1 MNQFFNSCTSNYM
14 SSSIVVF
21 GAPYDGTTSY
31 RPGTRLAPNRIRLES
46 VGIETYSP
54 YLDKD
59 LTDYQIHDAGDTVI
73 ALGNAEKTLN
83 TIYNSAKKYY
93 TDNKKTLMIGGE
105 HLVSYP
111 TVKACLE
118 SYPNLRVVHFDAH
131 TDLRDSFLGEEMS
144 HATVLKKVADE
155 LGDNRIFQFGIRSG
169 SKTEFE
175 YAKKHQYIEIAGVNT
190 LPDILPKLQGHPI
203 YITLDVDVLDPS
215 IMSGTGTPEAGGI
228 TYKEL
233 LKALLVLKDQ
243 NIVGADVVELAPDY
257 DNSGVSTATACTLIR
272 ELLLL
277 MAN

>member
-1 MNQFFNSCTSNYM
+1 MN
-14 SSSIVVF
+14 
-21 GAPYDGTTSY
+21 
-31 RPGTRLAPNRIRLES
+31 
-46 VGIETYSP
+46 
-54 YLDKD
+54 
-59 LTDYQIHDAGDTVI
+59 DYQFHDSGDSLI
-73 ALGNAEKTLN
+73 ALGNVEKTLN

-105 HLVSYP
+105 HLVTYP

-144 HATVLKKVADE
+144 HATVLKKIADE
-155 LGDNRIFQFGIRSG
+155 LGDNRLFQFGIRSG
-169 SKTEFE
+169 TKKEFQ
-175 YAKKHQYIEIAGVNT
+175 YAKNHQYIEIAGVKT
-190 LPDILPKLQGHPI
+190 LPDIISKLQGHPI

-233 LKALLVLKDQ
+233 LEALLVLKDQ

-277 MAN
+277 MAK